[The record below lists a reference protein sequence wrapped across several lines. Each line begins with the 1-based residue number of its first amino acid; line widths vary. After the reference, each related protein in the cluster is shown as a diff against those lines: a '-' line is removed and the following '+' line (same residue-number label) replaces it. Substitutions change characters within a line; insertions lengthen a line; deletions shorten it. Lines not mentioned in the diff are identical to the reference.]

1 MTVQGATF
9 NMHGQ
14 LYAGHANVTT
24 SLSSPAVSALG
35 SKLDDLGSSPSQGKA
50 LCPNETCRKKKMRAP
65 LLGLAKSIYYQ
76 CLIYIWKLTGFMSKK
91 DWAINVVRK
100 LSCAK
105 RMDSKSLVLLIF
117 STSWLY
123 CASSTSTCI
132 PTQPRE
138 HHGPLW
144 NKVK

>member
-1 MTVQGATF
+1 M
-9 NMHGQ
+9 
-14 LYAGHANVTT
+14 
-24 SLSSPAVSALG
+24 
-35 SKLDDLGSSPSQGKA
+35 
-50 LCPNETCRKKKMRAP
+50 
-65 LLGLAKSIYYQ
+65 
-76 CLIYIWKLTGFMSKK
+76 IYIWKLTGFMSKK

-138 HHGPLW
+138 HHDPLR
-144 NKVK
+144 NKVKWFHFKGRGGCFISTHYISKLAFSNSLFTCLQQKHNRFVGRYSHSYVQCKFQNFLSIKIFSCK